1 MPTELNG
8 APEAAVGPIRN
19 ALRAAAKEQAN
30 TFLARQTFNRGIARA
45 ALALVD
51 GASIEWD
58 TALGDYATVTIAG
71 ARTLELQ
78 NLLPGIYR
86 LRVTQGAGG
95 GHTLAFD
102 AGLTVRAPGG
112 ILVLSAAEGAVDW
125 LTIRHVSGTTIDV
138 VVEADFQ
145 EL

>member
-8 APEAAVGPIRN
+8 APEATVGPIRN

-30 TFLARQTFNRGIARA
+30 TFLARQTFDRGFARGV
-45 ALALVD
+45 LALVD
-51 GASIEWD
+51 GATIEWD
-58 TALGDYATVTIAG
+58 TALGDYATVTIG
-71 ARTLELQ
+71 GNRTLELQ

-95 GHTLAFD
+95 GHSLAFD

-112 ILVLSAAEGAVDW
+112 VLALSAAEGTVDW
-125 LTIRHVSGTTIDV
+125 LTIRHVSGTVIDV
-138 VVEADFQ
+138 TNDAAFQ
-145 EL
+145 EI

>member
-8 APEAAVGPIRN
+8 APEATVGPIRN

-51 GASIEWD
+51 GAAIEWD
-58 TALGDYATVTIAG
+58 TALGDFATVTIAG
-71 ARTLELQ
+71 ARTLELL
-78 NLLPGIYR
+78 NLLPGVYR
-86 LRVTQGAGG
+86 LRITQGAGG

-112 ILVLSAAEGAVDW
+112 VLALSAAEGAVDW
-125 LTIRHVSGTTIDV
+125 LTIRHVAGTTIDV
-138 VVEADFQ
+138 TVEAEFQ
-145 EL
+145 EV